1 VPALNLGRARRRD
14 PAGTN
19 VELPGADIVLREK
32 TVLGCMMGSNRFRV
46 DMPRY
51 VELYRSGKLHLDEM
65 ISARVPLEG
74 VNDAFEAMRR
84 GTAAR
89 TVIVF
94 E

>member
-1 VPALNLGRARRRD
+1 
-14 PAGTN
+14 
-19 VELPGADIVLREK
+19 
-32 TVLGCMMGSNRFRV
+32 
-46 DMPRY
+46 
-51 VELYRSGKLHLDEM
+51 M

>member
-1 VPALNLGRARRRD
+1 MGYVR
-14 PAGTN
+14 
-19 VELPGADIVLREK
+19 GAQFLIRK
-32 TVLGCMMGSNRFRV
+32 I
-46 DMPRY
+46 
-51 VELYRSGKLHLDEM
+51 ELYRSGKLHLDEM

-84 GTAAR
+84 ATAAR